1 MYFANQVRPA
11 GAAPDNFQILLA
23 EDDAMLGHLIELT
36 LVRKGYKV
44 VTVHNGLE
52 ALEAFQQGEFDL
64 VLLDVN
70 MPVMDGFTVCAE
82 LRRTTD
88 IPIMMVSAL
97 STTENIVTGI
107 TLGADN
113 YIVKPF
119 SLKELL
125 ARVSA
130 MLRRTN
136 APAPVVSPRWVSVGD
151 LSLNFETREVKL
163 AGHAIDVTPNEY
175 KLLAHFVKSPNTVI
189 SRASLV
195 EQVWGYEFSDDND
208 LVRVTISR
216 LRTKIE
222 DNPARPARLVTVYG
236 AGYRLTGVAATA
248 PVPVS
253 LPVATSPHREP
264 LRKSSL

>member
-52 ALEAFQQGEFDL
+52 ALEAFQQGGFDL

-82 LRRTTD
+82 
-88 IPIMMVSAL
+88 
-97 STTENIVTGI
+97 
-107 TLGADN
+107 
-113 YIVKPF
+113 
-119 SLKELL
+119 
-125 ARVSA
+125 
-130 MLRRTN
+130 LRRTN